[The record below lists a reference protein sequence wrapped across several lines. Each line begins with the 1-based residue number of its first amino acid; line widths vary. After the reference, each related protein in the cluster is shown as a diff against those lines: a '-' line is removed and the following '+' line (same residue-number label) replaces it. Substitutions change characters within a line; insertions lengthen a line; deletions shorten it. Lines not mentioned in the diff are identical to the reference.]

1 MSVLHATIYAGRRR
15 VVPIIITSLTT
26 VAGLF
31 SLATGLGGH
40 SLLWGPVAAA
50 IVWGLVFS
58 TVLTLLI
65 VPLLYRMSMR
75 NSPLGRDVRRA
86 R

>member
-1 MSVLHATIYAGRRR
+1 M
-15 VVPIIITSLTT
+15 
-26 VAGLF
+26 F
-31 SLATGLGGH
+31 SLATGFGGH

-65 VPLLYRMSMR
+65 VPLLYRLSMTDSRLAR
-75 NSPLGRDVRRA
+75 NSRA
-86 R
+86 RR